1 MTYYC
6 DHNICPMETN
16 IPASTDTVQVTKNL
30 HFEQIGGKGLF
41 VKELDRALLD
51 GRCDLTVHSLKD
63 MPMEVPER
71 LPILAYSKRED
82 KRDVRVLGKGLE
94 SRPARPV
101 TGTFSS
107 RRRMQAARLYPDAV
121 FKGIRGNLVTRL
133 RKLDDGEYD
142 ALILAAAGLIRM
154 GFEGRISR
162 YFSVDRKSVV

>member
-1 MTYYC
+1 MINGT
-6 DHNICPMETN
+6 IRIGSRESVLAVIQSELIIEEIKRVCPGVS
-16 IPASTDTVQVTKNL
+16 AQLVTMKTTGDMIL
-30 HFEQIGGKGLF
+30 DKSLEQIGGKGLF
-41 VKELDRALLD
+41 VKELD

-82 KRDVRVLGKGLE
+82 KRDVLVLRKGLE
-94 SRPARPV
+94 SLPAGPV
-101 TGTFSS
+101 IGTFSR

-142 ALILAAAGLIRM
+142 ALILFRL
-154 GFEGRISR
+154 
-162 YFSVDRKSVV
+162 